1 MGLWNWMKGADDP
14 LNDIDSDLRKFLQ
27 KQAPKEYK
35 PSGRAQPPPSRSSPP
50 DATRAVEEED
60 ESYRSKIGLGTGDT
74 FQSAH
79 EKHKAAKEYERETGE
94 RPNQRP
100 EGTIPQESLFQ
111 DGRYAHLWKNFRSQ
125 AQLDQVG
132 KSDQEKLSDLSHGM
146 QERQK
151 QLNKVAQE
159 NCSQEQWN
167 LHDCFRSGGW
177 GARFTMCRA
186 ENRALEKCII
196 TQGKFLRALGY
207 MSMYNRPDEESE
219 RMQMHA
225 DKLYQRLLAQEK
237 HLENAKKQGLPP
249 PDFGPLIHNRGHFD
263 FEDPGLKPKNDK
275 GQSVDKEDSAAE
287 YRPRQARYTFYDLPP
302 DMKKKVIDNEFKGL
316 EGPALELAIHEYN
329 QRIEFGREALWE
341 YTNTSLQDKESRHKR
356 QAEGEER
363 MSDKVKRW
371 LKVHEGQM
379 WDDAAEQAK
388 KAREEAQRM
397 WEEEQRK
404 NKEKTKAQQ

>member
-1 MGLWNWMKGADDP
+1 MGLWNWIKGADDP
-14 LNDIDSDLRKFLQ
+14 LNEIDSDLRKFLQ
-27 KQAPKEYK
+27 KQSPKDYK
-35 PSGRAQPPPSRSSPP
+35 PSGSTQSPSTPSSPS
-50 DATRAVEEED
+50 DAARTAKEQD
-60 ESYRSKIGLGTGDT
+60 ESYRAQIGLGIGDT

-79 EKHKAAKEYERETGE
+79 DKHKAARKVEEDTGE
-94 RPNQRP
+94 LPHQRTA
-100 EGTIPQESLFQ
+100 GTVPRESLYQ
-111 DGRYAHLWKNFRSQ
+111 DGRYAHLWKSFRSQ
-125 AQLDQVG
+125 TEIEQVG

-151 QLNKVAQE
+151 QLNKAAQE

-167 LHDCFRSGGW
+167 LHECFRSGGW
-177 GARFTMCRA
+177 GAKFTMCRT

-237 HLENAKKQGLPP
+237 RLEDAKKEGVSP
-249 PDFGPLIHNRGHFD
+249 PDFGPLIQNRGHFD
-263 FEDPGLKPKNDK
+263 FEDPGLKQKNDK
-275 GQSVDKEDSAAE
+275 GQAIDKDDQAAE

-302 DMKKKVIDNEFKGL
+302 EMKKKVIGTEFKGL

-329 QRIEFGREALWE
+329 QRIEFGRETLTE
-341 YTNTSLQDKESRHKR
+341 FTNASLQDKESRHKR
-356 QAEGEER
+356 HSEGEER

-371 LKVHEGQM
+371 LRVHEGQA
-379 WDDAAEQAK
+379 WDDAAEQAR

-397 WEEEQRK
+397 WQDEQRK
-404 NKEKTKAQQ
+404 KKEKSAEPQ